1 MKLVIPIGNQHSYN
15 VIPRNKDLKLDIENR
30 CNAPSKTLLVDM
42 HGNCFV
48 CACESWLP
56 ISVGVITDFSRL
68 DEVWTHPV
76 AQKLQADIDSGRFD
90 NCAVT
95 RCGIQHYSMI
105 QEEYTISINLDPS
118 CNLRCP
124 SCRSEALMITSGP
137 VYEERLAMTNHLV
150 DLLEQF
156 DKPCRIVMSGNGDPL
171 ASAIMR
177 PLVHRFRPKQNQ
189 FIKLFTNGLLLRKQ
203 LTDNPVVA
211 HINEYLMS
219 IDAGSKA
226 VYEKVRLGGQWDQL
240 IDNFEFL
247 KENAHPDAQIAVTM
261 VIQKDNWRD
270 MENFFRLAL
279 DYGFH
284 GSVTKLEDWGTW
296 PDFAQQDVLNPAHPE
311 YTDAVAELNR
321 CYQVFSSYMIDGPLH
336 MAPGLNEYIDRLK
349 VC

>member
-1 MKLVIPIGNQHSYN
+1 M
-15 VIPRNKDLKLDIENR
+15 PRNRDLKLKIKNR

-48 CACESWLP
+48 CGCESWLP
-56 ISVGVITDFSRL
+56 ITVGVITDFASL
-68 DEVWTHPV
+68 DDVWDHPV
-76 AQKLQADIDSGRFD
+76 AKKLQGDIDSGLFD

-95 RCGIQHYSMI
+95 RCGIQHGDLI

-124 SCRSEALMITSGP
+124 SCRTEALMITSGP

-150 DLLEQF
+150 DLLEKF
-156 DKPCRIVMSGNGDPL
+156 DKPCRIIMSGNGDPL

-219 IDAGSKA
+219 IDAGSKE

-261 VIQKDNWRD
+261 VIQKDNWHD
-270 MENFFRLAL
+270 IENFFLLAL
-279 DYGFH
+279 KYGFH
-284 GSVTKLEDWGTW
+284 GSITKLEDWSTW
-296 PDFAQQDVLNPAHPE
+296 KDFADHDVLNPAHPE
-311 YTDAVAELNR
+311 YAEVIAELNR
-321 CYQVFSSYMIDGPLH
+321 CYLVLKDYIDGGTISI
-336 MAPGLNEYIDRLK
+336 APGLNEYIELS
-349 VC
+349 